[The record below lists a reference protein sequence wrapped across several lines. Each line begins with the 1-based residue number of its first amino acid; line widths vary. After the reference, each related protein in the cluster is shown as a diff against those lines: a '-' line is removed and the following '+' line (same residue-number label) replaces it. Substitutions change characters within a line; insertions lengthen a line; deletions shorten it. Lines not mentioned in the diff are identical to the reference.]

1 MLMNTSETKA
11 ERITEKS
18 FFKSKRNVALLAIF
32 YTFLW
37 GTAFPL
43 VKLCMDG
50 FGISDNMSK
59 CLVAGIRFFISG
71 GALLV
76 YCAKKE
82 PSGIALSKTEA
93 KYVLLYGILAT
104 AIQYS
109 LTYIGL
115 SRVDGS
121 KGAVFDQLCVF
132 MIIIAGGLFFKD
144 DRLTVKKVLGCVSG
158 FVGMVAINVEGIG
171 FSFSLGGEGVM
182 ILAAVCQAV
191 AYFVAKAA
199 SDKVTAAKLV
209 GYGQFIGG
217 GVLIVFALL
226 AGGRIE
232 ALTSV
237 GVITL
242 VALAAISAVAYV
254 LSLIPL
260 KYFPASEISVFNL
273 LITVFGIVMSAAVL
287 GENVLR
293 LNYLVSLALVSLG
306 IVLVNKK

>member
-1 MLMNTSETKA
+1 MLMRTSEAKS

-93 KYVLLYGILAT
+93 KYVLLYGTLAT

-182 ILAAVCQAV
+182 ILVAVCQAV

-217 GVLIVFALL
+217 GVLIIFALL
-226 AGGRIE
+226 AGGRIG
-232 ALTSV
+232 ALSSV

-254 LSLIPL
+254 LSLVPL